1 MITVATYKVELAEQL
16 DTIKAFIRRSIP
28 IRITPYTQDKAAQ
41 TLVDR
46 HQYSVF
52 PVVYCT
58 NADGDVCHSW
68 SGYDPAQINQAI
80 ENHYHW

>member
-1 MITVATYKVELAEQL
+1 MITVATYRVELAEQL
-16 DTIKAFIRRSIP
+16 DTIKAFIRRGVP

-41 TLVDR
+41 ALANR

-58 NADGDVCHSW
+58 NADGDACHSW
-68 SGYDPAQINQAI
+68 SGYDPEQIAQAVEQRYY
-80 ENHYHW
+80 E

>member
-16 DTIKAFIRRSIP
+16 DTIKAFIRRSVP
-28 IRITPYTQDKAAQ
+28 IRITPYTQDKTAQ
-41 TLVDR
+41 ALADR

-58 NADGDVCHSW
+58 DQDGSVFHSW
-68 SGYDPAQINQAI
+68 SGYDPDQINQAI
-80 ENHYHW
+80 GGRFYE

>member
-16 DTIKAFIRRSIP
+16 DTIKAFIRRSVP
-28 IRITPYTQDKAAQ
+28 VRITPYIQDKVAQ
-41 TLVDR
+41 ALADR

-58 NADGDVCHSW
+58 NADGDACHSW
-68 SGYDPAQINQAI
+68 SGYDPEQIAQAV
-80 ENHYHW
+80 ERRYYE

>member
-16 DTIKAFIRRSIP
+16 ATIKAFIRRGVP
-28 IRITPYTQDKAAQ
+28 IRITPYTQDKAARA
-41 TLVDR
+41 LADR

-58 NADGDVCHSW
+58 DQGGNVFHSW
-68 SGYDPAQINQAI
+68 SGYDPDQINQAI
-80 ENHYHW
+80 AGRFYE

>member
-1 MITVATYKVELAEQL
+1 MITVATYKAELAEQL
-16 DTIKAFIRRSIP
+16 ATIKAFIRRGIP
-28 IRITPYTQDKAAQ
+28 IRITPYIQDKAAQ
-41 TLVDR
+41 ALADR

-68 SGYDPAQINQAI
+68 SGYDPDQINQAI

>member
-16 DTIKAFIRRSIP
+16 DTIKAFIRRSVP
-28 IRITPYTQDKAAQ
+28 IRITPYTQDKVARALAA
-41 TLVDR
+41 R

-58 NADGDVCHSW
+58 TADGDAFHSW
-68 SGYDPAQINQAI
+68 SGYDPDQINQAI
-80 ENHYHW
+80 ENSYHL